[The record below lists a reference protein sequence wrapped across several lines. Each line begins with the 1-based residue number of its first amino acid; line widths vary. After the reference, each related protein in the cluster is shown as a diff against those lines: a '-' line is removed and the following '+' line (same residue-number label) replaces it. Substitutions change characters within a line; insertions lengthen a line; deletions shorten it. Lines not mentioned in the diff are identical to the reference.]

1 MATAQ
6 SPPATGSTTYPSA
19 IDTYY
24 IQCPAK
30 PKSTRHLTEVLRTL
44 PRPHT
49 RAQAR
54 RNQHINET
62 MPMGLPSSSSLT
74 TSLARRWDTTSNKGP
89 TVNNN
94 TASSNTASSN
104 TANNNMGSSNT
115 DPLQVNTASR
125 DRTSKV
131 LINSRAT
138 LVTTTEEAWAA
149 PPLAF
154 LVV

>member
-1 MATAQ
+1 
-6 SPPATGSTTYPSA
+6 
-19 IDTYY
+19 
-24 IQCPAK
+24 
-30 PKSTRHLTEVLRTL
+30 
-44 PRPHT
+44 
-49 RAQAR
+49 
-54 RNQHINET
+54 
-62 MPMGLPSSSSLT
+62 MGLPSSSSLT